1 MQRICSW
8 LSNKSFRFFDG
19 AVRFE
24 IMSRTSGR
32 LSRTL
37 TRAQHWI
44 RHIFS
49 HRPPTIN
56 SNKPSYAQE
65 SGRFL
70 EIIKSRIHPQTV
82 QICSRKSAKLYYDKM
97 IALWH
102 SNRPVS
108 CPCVGTLLD
117 GMSMLSSLAVRHL
130 YSTEGNALQG
140 TPNQSLRSIELPVHV
155 LVNERVS
162 ADI

>member
-8 LSNKSFRFFDG
+8 LSNEIYRFFDG
-19 AVRFE
+19 VARFE

-56 SNKPSYAQE
+56 WNKPSYAQE

-70 EIIKSRIHPQTV
+70 EIVKSRIHPQTV
-82 QICSRKSAKLYYDKM
+82 QICSRKGAKLYYDKM

-102 SNRPVS
+102 SNPPIYALNNLFKCLLCCASKYCAAFQVS
-108 CPCVGTLLD
+108 L
-117 GMSMLSSLAVRHL
+117 MSH
-130 YSTEGNALQG
+130 N
-140 TPNQSLRSIELPVHV
+140 
-155 LVNERVS
+155 
-162 ADI
+162 

>member
-1 MQRICSW
+1 MHVS
-8 LSNKSFRFFDG
+8 
-19 AVRFE
+19 
-24 IMSRTSGR
+24 T
-32 LSRTL
+32 TL

-56 SNKPSYAQE
+56 WNKPSYAQE

-82 QICSRKSAKLYYDKM
+82 QICSRKGAKLYYDKM

-102 SNRPVS
+102 SDPPLYIQSIRRILKMRPYICMPYMTVESMSLLYILVVVYIPCHYSYRVACHILSEVRTKTRSAYAVTKEHTIIYMFLHPS
-108 CPCVGTLLD
+108 CCIH
-117 GMSMLSSLAVRHL
+117 SLPL
-130 YSTEGNALQG
+130 
-140 TPNQSLRSIELPVHV
+140 
-155 LVNERVS
+155 
-162 ADI
+162 

>member
-8 LSNKSFRFFDG
+8 LSNESFRFFDG
-19 AVRFE
+19 VVRFE

-56 SNKPSYAQE
+56 WNKPSYAQE

-70 EIIKSRIHPQTV
+70 EIIKSRIHQQAV
-82 QICSRKSAKLYYDKM
+82 QICSRKGAKLYYDKM

-102 SNRPVS
+102 SNRPIYVVCHSEVVS
-108 CPCVGTLLD
+108 RYHVICIH
-117 GMSMLSSLAVRHL
+117 S
-130 YSTEGNALQG
+130 NACRK
-140 TPNQSLRSIELPVHV
+140 PEL
-155 LVNERVS
+155 
-162 ADI
+162 